1 MVILIIRVY
10 FNVESNNVKQK
21 RMETGR
27 YIEYRN
33 TKCKKLVFRI
43 SPQSPFQKILSKLSA
58 VEFVGCSIASEHITY
73 SVLEL
78 LNNSLRA
85 QREKNRLEPIVLKFE
100 ELQNGFHIYLR
111 DWGGGFDVNTLPY
124 NINTRIEEIDI
135 HNEEFEQYR
144 QAHEYMRFGLG
155 LYLARKTFPSFSISF
170 INTYEE
176 PVEWNPDLT
185 AGTVIELHTSQRRS
199 PINKG
204 HEYAQQTNI

>member
-1 MVILIIRVY
+1 
-10 FNVESNNVKQK
+10 
-21 RMETGR
+21 METGR